1 MEDNLGPTWPTLPP
15 TPALAPNLY
24 RSTRCG
30 SLRPADIGSTV
41 RLAGW
46 VAAKRDHG
54 GLLFI
59 DLRDPAGPDADLPA
73 PGNPSC
79 GATTARGWCSSSPI
93 PVTAPSRRSRDC
105 AWRAWSPSP
114 ASVVARPADT
124 VNPKLVTGEVE
135 VDVDG
140 LEVLSTA
147 EVLPFPVERDSDVGE
162 EARLTHRYLD
172 MRRGPLIERL
182 AKRARFCQLV
192 RSHLSSAG
200 FLEVQTPVL
209 TVSSPEGARDYLV
222 PSRLYPGEFYALPQA
237 PQQFKQLLMVGGVER
252 YFQIAPCF
260 RDEASRADR
269 SPGEFYQIDLEMA
282 FATQE
287 DVFHEVELLFHLLVS
302 SLSTKKA
309 PSPYPRLSYADAMAR
324 YGTDKP
330 DLRFGLEIVD
340 ITGALGGRTEL
351 PMFAEAP
358 GRGNVVRALLAPAAA
373 DRPRSWFDSFGD
385 AAKALGT
392 IGSWLQL
399 PADGSEY
406 KGPLSRKLTAEEMG
420 TLVAA
425 TGAGHGDAVLTCV
438 GPPPS
443 ASVALGQARGALGR
457 DLGLADPDILAFC
470 WIVDFPMFERNPETS
485 AWDFSHNP
493 FSMPQGGLRAL
504 EDNDPGDDPGLPV
517 RRGVQRGRAF
527 VRGRPQPP
535 ARGDGKGVRHSR
547 LFSRPHRA
555 VVPGAVER
563 LPLRPPSPCRDRPRR
578 GPSAHDALGP
588 AQHQRGDRLPA
599 QPDGTRPPDGRAG
612 TGHAGSIDRAAPTG
626 GPAEKAV
633 KGEARLSGRRA
644 SFTPVKDAQISRNC
658 SWRASSR
665 ATGLTGN
672 CLRRFQ
678 YRPVTRAAG
687 SSLVASQTWVSAPSG
702 RGSGA

>member
-1 MEDNLGPTWPTLPP
+1 MADSAPA
-15 TPALAPNLY
+15 PALAPNLY
-24 RSTRCG
+24 RNTRCG

-73 PGNPSC
+73 PGNPFLRGDHSSRMVQLVSHPGH
-79 GATTARGWCSSSPI
+79 GAFETLSRLRLESVVA
-93 PVTAPSRRSRDC
+93 VTGK
-105 AWRAWSPSP
+105 
-114 ASVVARPADT
+114 VVARPADT

-192 RSHLSSAG
+192 RSHLSSRG

-406 KGPLSRKLTAEEMG
+406 KGP
-420 TLVAA
+420 
-425 TGAGHGDAVLTCV
+425 C
-438 GPPPS
+438 
-443 ASVALGQARGALGR
+443 
-457 DLGLADPDILAFC
+457 
-470 WIVDFPMFERNPETS
+470 
-485 AWDFSHNP
+485 
-493 FSMPQGGLRAL
+493 
-504 EDNDPGDDPGLPV
+504 
-517 RRGVQRGRAF
+517 
-527 VRGRPQPP
+527 
-535 ARGDGKGVRHSR
+535 
-547 LFSRPHRA
+547 
-555 VVPGAVER
+555 
-563 LPLRPPSPCRDRPRR
+563 
-578 GPSAHDALGP
+578 
-588 AQHQRGDRLPA
+588 
-599 QPDGTRPPDGRAG
+599 
-612 TGHAGSIDRAAPTG
+612 
-626 GPAEKAV
+626 
-633 KGEARLSGRRA
+633 
-644 SFTPVKDAQISRNC
+644 
-658 SWRASSR
+658 RASSR
-665 ATGLTGN
+665 RKKWVPSWPPPEPGTVTPCSPASGPRHRPASPSAKPGAPSAATSAW
-672 CLRRFQ
+672 
-678 YRPVTRAAG
+678 PTRTSSPFAG
-687 SSLVASQTWVSAPSG
+687 SSIFPCSSATPRRAHGISPTTRSPCPKEACGHWRTTTRARSWPTSTTWCATGSSFRPGPSATTCP
-702 RGSGA
+702 R

>member
-1 MEDNLGPTWPTLPP
+1 MQLVSHPGHATFETLS
-15 TPALAPNLY
+15 
-24 RSTRCG
+24 R
-30 SLRPADIGSTV
+30 LRLESV
-41 RLAGW
+41 
-46 VAAKRDHG
+46 VA
-54 GLLFI
+54 
-59 DLRDPAGPDADLPA
+59 
-73 PGNPSC
+73 
-79 GATTARGWCSSSPI
+79 
-93 PVTAPSRRSRDC
+93 VTGK
-105 AWRAWSPSP
+105 
-114 ASVVARPADT
+114 VVARPADT
-124 VNPKLVTGEVE
+124 VNPKLATGEVE

-140 LEVLSTA
+140 LEVLSTS

-192 RSHLSSAG
+192 RSHLSSRG

-287 DVFHEVELLFHLLVS
+287 DVFHEVELLFHLLIS

-309 PSPYPRLSYADAMAR
+309 PSPYPRLSYADALAR
-324 YGTDKP
+324 FGTDKP

-340 ITGALGGRTEL
+340 VTGALGGRTEL

-358 GRGNVVRALLAPAAA
+358 GRGNVVRSLLAPGAAE
-373 DRPRSWFDSFGD
+373 RPRSWFDAFGE

-399 PADGSEY
+399 PADGSDY
-406 KGPLSRKLTAEEMG
+406 KGPLSRKLTADEMG

-443 ASVALGQARGALGR
+443 ASVALGQARAVLGR

-470 WIVDFPMFERNPETS
+470 WIVDFPMFEYDLATATWVP
-485 AWDFSHNP
+485 AHHP
-493 FSMPQGGLRAL
+493 FTAPHVVC
-504 EDNDPGDDPGLPV
+504 N
-517 RRGVQRGRAF
+517 GVEL
-527 VRGRPQPP
+527 
-535 ARGDGKGVRHSR
+535 S
-547 LFSRPHRA
+547 S
-555 VVPGAVER
+555 GAVR
-563 LPLRPPSPCRDRPRR
+563 NHLPEVMEKAFAIAGYSRDRIERSFP
-578 GPSAHDALGP
+578 ALWNAFHYGAP
-588 AQHQRGDRLPA
+588 PHAGIAPGVDRLVMLLSD
-599 QPDGTRPPDGRAG
+599 QPNIREVIAFPLNQM
-612 TGHAGSIDRAAPTG
+612 
-626 GPAEKAV
+626 
-633 KGEARLSGRRA
+633 ARDL
-644 SFTPVKDAQISRNC
+644 
-658 SWRASSR
+658 
-665 ATGLTGN
+665 LME
-672 CLRRFQ
+672 LRD
-678 YRPVTRAAG
+678 
-687 SSLVASQTWVSAPSG
+687 
-702 RGSGA
+702 

>member
-1 MEDNLGPTWPTLPP
+1 
-15 TPALAPNLY
+15 
-24 RSTRCG
+24 
-30 SLRPADIGSTV
+30 V
-41 RLAGW
+41 RLSGW

-73 PGNPSC
+73 PGNAFLRGDHSARMVQLVSHP
-79 GATTARGWCSSSPI
+79 GHATFETLSRLRLESVVA
-93 PVTAPSRRSRDC
+93 VTGK
-105 AWRAWSPSP
+105 
-114 ASVVARPADT
+114 VVARPADT
-124 VNPKLVTGEVE
+124 VNPKLATGEVE

-140 LEVLSTA
+140 LEVLSTS

-192 RSHLSSAG
+192 RSHLSSRG

-287 DVFHEVELLFHLLVS
+287 DVFHEVELLFHLLIS
-302 SLSTKKA
+302 SLSAKKA
-309 PSPYPRLSYADAMAR
+309 PSPYPRLSYADALAR
-324 YGTDKP
+324 FGTDKP

-340 ITGALGGRTEL
+340 VTGALGGRTEL

-358 GRGNVVRALLAPAAA
+358 SRGNVVRALLAPAAA
-373 DRPRSWFDSFGD
+373 ERPRSWFDGFGD

-399 PADGSEY
+399 PADGSDY
-406 KGPLSRKLTAEEMG
+406 KGPLSRKLTADEMG

-425 TGAGHGDAVLTCV
+425 TGARHGDAVLTCV
-438 GPPPS
+438 GPSPS
-443 ASVALGQARGALGR
+443 ASVALGQTRAVLGR

-470 WIVDFPMFERNPETS
+470 WIVDFPMFERNPETGD
-485 AWDFSHNP
+485 WDFSHNP

-504 EDNDPGDDPGLPV
+504 EDSDPGEILAYQYDVVCNGVELSSGAVRNHLPEVMEKAFAIAGYSRDRIERSFPALWNAFHYGAPPHAGIAPGVDRLVMLLSDQPNIREVIAFPLNQMARDLLMGAPAPV
-517 RRGVQRGRAF
+517 T
-527 VRGRPQPP
+527 P
-535 ARGDGKGVRHSR
+535 AQ
-547 LFSRPHRA
+547 LA
-555 VVPGAVER
+555 ELYLQVVP
-563 LPLRPPSPCRDRPRR
+563 PKKS
-578 GPSAHDALGP
+578 
-588 AQHQRGDRLPA
+588 
-599 QPDGTRPPDGRAG
+599 
-612 TGHAGSIDRAAPTG
+612 
-626 GPAEKAV
+626 
-633 KGEARLSGRRA
+633 
-644 SFTPVKDAQISRNC
+644 
-658 SWRASSR
+658 
-665 ATGLTGN
+665 
-672 CLRRFQ
+672 
-678 YRPVTRAAG
+678 
-687 SSLVASQTWVSAPSG
+687 
-702 RGSGA
+702 

>member
-1 MEDNLGPTWPTLPP
+1 
-15 TPALAPNLY
+15 
-24 RSTRCG
+24 
-30 SLRPADIGSTV
+30 V
-41 RLAGW
+41 RLSGW

-73 PGNPSC
+73 PGNAFLRGDHSARMVQLVSHP
-79 GATTARGWCSSSPI
+79 GHATFETLSRLRLESVVA
-93 PVTAPSRRSRDC
+93 VTGK
-105 AWRAWSPSP
+105 
-114 ASVVARPADT
+114 VVARPADT
-124 VNPKLVTGEVE
+124 VNPKLATGEVE

-140 LEVLSTA
+140 LEVLSTS

-192 RSHLSSAG
+192 RSHLSSRG

-287 DVFHEVELLFHLLVS
+287 DVFHEVELLFHLLIS
-302 SLSTKKA
+302 SLSAKKA
-309 PSPYPRLSYADAMAR
+309 PSPYPRLSYADALAR
-324 YGTDKP
+324 FGTDKP

-340 ITGALGGRTEL
+340 VTGALGGRTEL

-358 GRGNVVRALLAPAAA
+358 SRGNVVRALLAPAAA
-373 DRPRSWFDSFGD
+373 ERPRSWFDGFGD

-399 PADGSEY
+399 PADGSDY
-406 KGPLSRKLTAEEMG
+406 KGPLSRKLTADEMG

-425 TGAGHGDAVLTCV
+425 TGARHGDAVLTCV
-438 GPPPS
+438 GPSPS
-443 ASVALGQARGALGR
+443 ASVALGQTRAVLGR

-470 WIVDFPMFERNPETS
+470 WIVDFPMFERNPETGD
-485 AWDFSHNP
+485 WDFSHNP

-504 EDNDPGDDPGLPV
+504 EDSDPGEILAYQYDVVCNGVELSSGAVRNHLPEVMEKAFAIAGYSRDRIERSFPALWNAFHYGAPPHAGIAPGVDRLVMLLSDQPNIREVIAFPLNQMARDLLMGAPAPV
-517 RRGVQRGRAF
+517 T
-527 VRGRPQPP
+527 P
-535 ARGDGKGVRHSR
+535 AQLAELH
-547 LFSRPHRA
+547 LQ
-555 VVPGAVER
+555 VVP
-563 LPLRPPSPCRDRPRR
+563 PKKS
-578 GPSAHDALGP
+578 
-588 AQHQRGDRLPA
+588 
-599 QPDGTRPPDGRAG
+599 
-612 TGHAGSIDRAAPTG
+612 
-626 GPAEKAV
+626 
-633 KGEARLSGRRA
+633 
-644 SFTPVKDAQISRNC
+644 
-658 SWRASSR
+658 
-665 ATGLTGN
+665 
-672 CLRRFQ
+672 
-678 YRPVTRAAG
+678 
-687 SSLVASQTWVSAPSG
+687 
-702 RGSGA
+702 

>member
-1 MEDNLGPTWPTLPP
+1 MHDSLEI
-15 TPALAPNLY
+15 PALAPNRY

-30 SLRPADIGSTV
+30 TLRPADIGSPV
-41 RLAGW
+41 HLSGW

-59 DLRDPAGPDADLPA
+59 DLRDPVGPDADLPA
-73 PGNPSC
+73 PGHAFLRGDHSSRMVQLVSHP
-79 GATTARGWCSSSPI
+79 GHTAFE
-93 PVTAPSRRSRDC
+93 TLSRLRLESVI
-105 AWRAWSPSP
+105 SVSGT
-114 ASVVARPADT
+114 VVARPADT
-124 VNPKLVTGEVE
+124 VNPKLTTGEVE
-135 VDVDG
+135 VEVES
-140 LEVLSTA
+140 LEILSTA

-192 RSHLSSAG
+192 RSHLSSRG

-287 DVFHEVELLFHLLVS
+287 DVFHEVELLFHQLIS

-309 PSPYPRLSYADAMAR
+309 PSPYPRLSYADALAR

-340 ITGALGGRTEL
+340 VTGALGGRTEL

-373 DRPRSWFDSFGD
+373 ERPRSWFDAFGD

-392 IGSWLQL
+392 NGSWLQL
-399 PADGSEY
+399 PADASEY
-406 KGPLSRKLTAEEMG
+406 KGPLSRKLTAEEMDV
-420 TLVAA
+420 LVAA
-425 TGAGHGDAVLTCV
+425 VGASHGDAVLTCV
-438 GPPPS
+438 GPRPS
-443 ASVALGQARGALGR
+443 ASVALGQVRAGLGR
-457 DLGLADPDILAFC
+457 DLGLTDPDILAFC
-470 WIVDFPMFERNPETS
+470 WIVDFPMYERNADTGE
-485 AWDFSHNP
+485 WEFSHNP
-493 FSMPQGGLRAL
+493 FSMPQGGLEAL
-504 EDNDPGDDPGLPV
+504 ESSDPGEILAYQYDVVCNGVELSSGAVRNHLPEVMEKAFAIAGYSHDRIERSFPALWNAFHYGPPPHAGIAPGVDRLLMLLSDQPNIREVIAFPLNQMARDLLMGAPAPV
-517 RRGVQRGRAF
+517 T
-527 VRGRPQPP
+527 P
-535 ARGDGKGVRHSR
+535 AQLAELHLS
-547 LFSRPHRA
+547 
-555 VVPGAVER
+555 VVP
-563 LPLRPPSPCRDRPRR
+563 P
-578 GPSAHDALGP
+578 
-588 AQHQRGDRLPA
+588 
-599 QPDGTRPPDGRAG
+599 
-612 TGHAGSIDRAAPTG
+612 
-626 GPAEKAV
+626 K
-633 KGEARLSGRRA
+633 KG
-644 SFTPVKDAQISRNC
+644 
-658 SWRASSR
+658 
-665 ATGLTGN
+665 
-672 CLRRFQ
+672 
-678 YRPVTRAAG
+678 
-687 SSLVASQTWVSAPSG
+687 
-702 RGSGA
+702 

>member
-1 MEDNLGPTWPTLPP
+1 
-15 TPALAPNLY
+15 
-24 RSTRCG
+24 
-30 SLRPADIGSTV
+30 V
-41 RLAGW
+41 RLSGW

-73 PGNPSC
+73 PGNAFLRGDHSARMVQLVSHP
-79 GATTARGWCSSSPI
+79 GHATFETL
-93 PVTAPSRRSRDC
+93 SRLRLE
-105 AWRAWSPSP
+105 
-114 ASVVARPADT
+114 SVVAVTGKVVDRPADT
-124 VNPKLVTGEVE
+124 VNPKLATGEVE

-140 LEVLSTA
+140 LEVLSTS

-192 RSHLSSAG
+192 RSHLSSRG

-287 DVFHEVELLFHLLVS
+287 DVFHEVELLFHLLIS
-302 SLSTKKA
+302 SLSAKKA
-309 PSPYPRLSYADAMAR
+309 PSPYPRLSYADALAR
-324 YGTDKP
+324 FGTDKP

-340 ITGALGGRTEL
+340 VTGALGGRTEL

-358 GRGNVVRALLAPAAA
+358 SRGNVVRALLAPAAA
-373 DRPRSWFDSFGD
+373 ERPRSWFDGFGD

-399 PADGSEY
+399 PADGSDY
-406 KGPLSRKLTAEEMG
+406 KGPLSRKLTADEMG

-425 TGAGHGDAVLTCV
+425 TGARHGDAVLTCV
-438 GPPPS
+438 GPSPS
-443 ASVALGQARGALGR
+443 ASVALGQTRAVLGR

-470 WIVDFPMFERNPETS
+470 WIVDFPMFERNPETGD
-485 AWDFSHNP
+485 WDFSHNP

-504 EDNDPGDDPGLPV
+504 EDSDPGEILAYQYDVVCNGVELSSGAVRNHLPEVMEKAFAIAGYSRDRIERSFPALWNAFHYGAPPHAGIAPGVDRLVMLLSDQPNIREVIAFPLNQMARDLLMGAPAPV
-517 RRGVQRGRAF
+517 T
-527 VRGRPQPP
+527 P
-535 ARGDGKGVRHSR
+535 AQ
-547 LFSRPHRA
+547 LA
-555 VVPGAVER
+555 ELYLQVVP
-563 LPLRPPSPCRDRPRR
+563 PKKS
-578 GPSAHDALGP
+578 
-588 AQHQRGDRLPA
+588 
-599 QPDGTRPPDGRAG
+599 
-612 TGHAGSIDRAAPTG
+612 
-626 GPAEKAV
+626 
-633 KGEARLSGRRA
+633 
-644 SFTPVKDAQISRNC
+644 
-658 SWRASSR
+658 
-665 ATGLTGN
+665 
-672 CLRRFQ
+672 
-678 YRPVTRAAG
+678 
-687 SSLVASQTWVSAPSG
+687 
-702 RGSGA
+702 